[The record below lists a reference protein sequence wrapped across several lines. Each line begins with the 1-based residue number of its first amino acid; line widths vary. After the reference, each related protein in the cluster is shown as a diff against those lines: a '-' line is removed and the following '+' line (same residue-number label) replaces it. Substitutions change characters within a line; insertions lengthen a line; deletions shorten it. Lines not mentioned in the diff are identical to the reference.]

1 MSVGDRNNVH
11 TLPGTPEPE
20 TEELPPRAPHSAGRP
35 PTPAEPPPERQQK
48 WVGVARSARTRIL
61 ASYVILLAASALLST
76 FAVREVLLI
85 RLDDRVQDASRQ
97 EIAELE
103 QFLAVGRDPTTG
115 RAFRDLEALFGAYLT
130 RNVPGDEEALATFVN
145 GKRHRFELEQFPLDR
160 LPNEQLAD
168 WSALS
173 SDLGGEGRRVTGKF
187 ETDLGT
193 AHYRVR
199 RVLYEDH
206 IGAFVIV
213 VLPAAELEEIRDL
226 QTYGVGATLIV
237 LLLASAVA
245 YLIAGRALAPVRE
258 LTLTAQSI
266 SQSDLTRRIG
276 VHGAGD
282 AAEMARSFNAMLD
295 RLERVFRGQREFV
308 QDASH
313 ELRDPLTICRGH
325 LELLGDDPDDQRQTI
340 ALVIDELD
348 RMSRMVDDL
357 QLLAEAEQPDFVQRE
372 RLDLALIAHELV
384 AKASALGVRNWALDH
399 AAGGT
404 VLADRHRL
412 TEAVMNLAHNA
423 LQHTHPDDTIAIG
436 TALTQDEALIWVR
449 DTGTG
454 VPLSEQQRIFER
466 FTRGRE
472 ASRRYRGGGLGLAN
486 VKAITEAHGGRVEL
500 ESRLNE
506 GSTFT
511 IVIPRY
517 PPEGESDA
525 SNPDS

>member
-1 MSVGDRNNVH
+1 VSDQSNVH
-11 TLPGTPEPE
+11 PLPGTPPPE
-20 TEELPPRAPHSAGRP
+20 TPEIPPRTPLSVRRRTSKAPDDPRR
-35 PTPAEPPPERQQK
+35 EKK
-48 WVGVARSARTRIL
+48 WMGVARSARTRIL
-61 ASYVILLAASALLST
+61 ASYVVLLALSAVLST
-76 FAVREVLLI
+76 FAIREVLLI
-85 RLDDRVQDASRQ
+85 RLNDRVEDAGRQ

-103 QFLAVGRDPTTG
+103 QFLAVGRDPSTS
-115 RAFRDLEALFGAYLT
+115 RPFADLSALFDAYLT
-130 RNVPGDEEALATFVN
+130 RNVPGDEEALITFVD
-145 GKRHRFELEQFPLDR
+145 GEFHRNELEQFPLDR
-160 LPNEQLAD
+160 LPSEQLAE
-168 WSALS
+168 WAALS
-173 SDLGGEGRRVTGKF
+173 SDLPGEGRRVTGTF
-187 ETDLGT
+187 DTDLGE

-199 RVLYEDH
+199 RVVFHGEQT
-206 IGAFVIV
+206 GAFVV
-213 VLPAAELEEIRDL
+213 AVLPAAELEEIRDL
-226 QTYGVGATLIV
+226 QTYGVAATLVV

-245 YLIAGRALAPVRE
+245 YAIAGRALAPVRE
-258 LTLTAQSI
+258 LTKTARSI
-266 SQSDLTRRIG
+266 SQSDLTHRIS

-325 LELLGDDPDDQRQTI
+325 LELLGDDPVEQRQTI
-340 ALVIDELD
+340 GLVIDELD

-372 RLDLALIAHELV
+372 PLDLALIAHELV
-384 AKASALGVRNWALDH
+384 AKASALGPRRWTLDH

-423 LQHTHPDDTIAIG
+423 LQHTKSDDTIAIG
-436 TALTQDEALIWVR
+436 TALTHDEALIWVR

-454 VPLSEQQRIFER
+454 VPLSEQERIFDR

-486 VKAITEAHGGRVEL
+486 VKAIAEAHDGRVEL

-511 IVIPRY
+511 IIIPRY
-517 PPEGESDA
+517 ASDGEPGA
-525 SNPDS
+525 TYPDR